1 MKKDILS
8 LCIVTLLIILAVPAF
23 GSLPT
28 IYVSIPPQ
36 QWLIK
41 AIAGKLAT
49 TEILLGKGQ
58 DPHTFEP
65 TPRQIAG
72 LSKAELYFT
81 IGMPFENHL
90 SMKLEQTN
98 SNLKIVDTS
107 QGTHKISDEEH
118 SSAAHSDAH
127 DSSHNDL
134 DPHIWLSP
142 VNLIT
147 IAANMTESMV
157 ETDPANREA
166 YEKNYT
172 ILKQRLLELHEKIK
186 IRLAPYE
193 GAQFFVF
200 HPAFSY
206 FADEYHLRQVP
217 VEIEGRSPSP
227 KQLFKIVSQARS
239 QNIHVLFIQPQ
250 FDPNSAKVVAQAID
264 GTVVALDPLAE
275 DIIVNLETMANA
287 IAESLKNRNN

>member
-1 MKKDILS
+1 MKKDILC
-8 LCIVTLLIILAVPAF
+8 LCIITLMSLLAVPAC
-23 GSLPT
+23 GSLLN

-36 QWLIK
+36 QWLVK
-41 AIAGKLAT
+41 AIAGNLAT

-90 SMKLEQTN
+90 SMKLAQTN
-98 SNLKIVDTS
+98 SDLKIVDTS
-107 QGTHKISDEEH
+107 QDTHKISEELH
-118 SSAAHSDAH
+118 SSPAHSDTHA
-127 DSSHNDL
+127 SPHNDL

-142 VNLIT
+142 INLIT
-147 IAANMTESMV
+147 IAGNMTEAMA
-157 ETDPANREA
+157 ETDPVNKEA
-166 YEKNYT
+166 YEKNFT

-186 IRLAPYE
+186 TRLAPYE

-206 FADEYHLRQVP
+206 FAEEYHLRQVP

-239 QNIHVLFIQPQ
+239 QNIRVLFIQPQ
-250 FDPNSAKVVAQAID
+250 FDPNSAKAVAQAID
-264 GTVVALDPLAE
+264 GTVAALDPLAE
-275 DIIVNLETMANA
+275 DIIVNLETMTDA

>member
-8 LCIVTLLIILAVPAF
+8 LSIVTLLIILAVPAF
-23 GSLPT
+23 GSLLT

-49 TEILLGKGQ
+49 TEILLGTGQ

-90 SMKLEQTN
+90 SMKLGQTN

-157 ETDPANREA
+157 ETDPANKEA

-206 FADEYHLRQVP
+206 FADEYHLHQVP

-239 QNIHVLFIQPQ
+239 QNIRVLFIQPQ